1 MFSQL
6 TVFYYFVLIRSKQS
20 IQCALE
26 PWNGQKV
33 LIEIAIGR
41 LGDSGDLKPN
51 KG

>member
-6 TVFYYFVLIRSKQS
+6 TVFYYFFL
-20 IQCALE
+20 LE
-26 PWNGQKV
+26 ANNLYSVPRNGQKI

>member
-6 TVFYYFVLIRSKQS
+6 TVFYYFVSIRNNEA

-26 PWNGQKV
+26 YGQRV

-51 KG
+51 KDE